1 MMGRKAARNL
11 YNSNTN
17 KFGIQCVCWFHSQ
30 GMTKLTVASRY
41 VAKGAK
47 NGSTD
52 QSPYQDGVTE
62 VRSCVSTIRLIKSS
76 PVD

>member
-1 MMGRKAARNL
+1 MMGRKAGRNL

-17 KFGIQCVCWFHSQ
+17 KFGIHSQ